1 MVLHIILHKKRG
13 DGPMSPEQKEENWR
27 REGEAPLPTPQ
38 PIPAPP
44 GLWLVAGDYAPPP
57 LLRTQYFRQS

>member
-44 GLWLVAGDYAPPP
+44 GL
-57 LLRTQYFRQS
+57 